1 MSRCGYPPLQ
11 RGEFNATLIR
21 IMKYTTLLPIALLT
35 IAQALSAAKP
45 TTAPDPKKASP
56 FFALCMDTHDA
67 KKRNLA
73 QQAEMLKKLGY
84 DGAGHLWLK
93 NIPERL
99 KTLDAAGL
107 KLFHIYM
114 RVNIKSGNKRPYD
127 PKLESV
133 VKLLKGRKTSLVL
146 LVGGM
151 KPSDPKGD
159 PRAVE
164 LVNQIADLA
173 AKSSLDVILYP
184 HTGDWLQN
192 VGDAVRI
199 AKKVD
204 RKNVGVMFNLC
215 HWLKAE
221 RGKNMRA
228 TLKSAMPYLKG
239 VSIHGADTAAEIK
252 AGKGKWIQPLG
263 SGSFDVYEL
272 LQSLVYLGYKGP
284 VGLQC
289 YGLRGDAS
297 VHLKRSMSAW
307 RKLSQ
312 RLDK

>member
-1 MSRCGYPPLQ
+1 
-11 RGEFNATLIR
+11 
-21 IMKYTTLLPIALLT
+21 MKYKTILPIVLLT
-35 IAQALSAAKP
+35 IVQTFRPAGAGPTTKPASAKP
-45 TTAPDPKKASP
+45 NA

-73 QQAEMLKKLGY
+73 QQAEMLKELGY

-107 KLFHIYM
+107 KLFHVYM

-127 PKLESV
+127 PKIKEV
-133 VKLLKGRKTSLVL
+133 VKLLKGRKTALVL
-146 LVGGM
+146 LVGGL

-164 LVNQIADLA
+164 LVGQIADLA

-199 AKKVD
+199 AKKVN
-204 RKNVGVMFNLC
+204 RPNVGAMFNLC

-221 RGKNMRA
+221 RGKDLEK
-228 TLKSAMPYLKG
+228 TLKAAAPYLKG
-239 VSIHGADTAAEIK
+239 VSIHGADTAAEI
-252 AGKGKWIQPLG
+252 ASRKGKWIQPLG
-263 SGSFDVYEL
+263 SGSFDVGGL
-272 LQSLVYLGYKGP
+272 LKTLKDLGYTGP

-289 YGLRGDAS
+289 YGLRGDAAD
-297 VHLKRSMSAW
+297 HLARSIAAW
-307 RKLSQ
+307 RKLRG

>member
-1 MSRCGYPPLQ
+1 MNYKML
-11 RGEFNATLIR
+11 F
-21 IMKYTTLLPIALLT
+21 PIAALVAIQT
-35 IAQALSAAKP
+35 LSAAKP
-45 TTAPDPKKASP
+45 TTTPPPAAKTAP

-67 KKRNLA
+67 KKRSLA
-73 QQAEMLKKLGY
+73 QQAEMLKELGY

-93 NIPERL
+93 NVPERL

-114 RVNIKSGNKRPYD
+114 RLNVKPGNKRPYD
-127 PKLESV
+127 PKLEEV
-133 VKLLKGRKTSLVL
+133 VKLLKGRKTALVL

-151 KPSDPKGD
+151 KPSDTTAD
-159 PRAVE
+159 PRAVK
-164 LVNQIADLA
+164 LVGQIADIA
-173 AKSSLDVILYP
+173 TKSSLDVILYP

-199 AKKVD
+199 AKKVG

-221 RGKNMRA
+221 HGKDLEN
-228 TLKSAMPYLKG
+228 TLKAAMPYLKG
-239 VSIHGADTAAEIK
+239 VSIHGADTAAEIA
-252 AGKGKWIQPLG
+252 AGKGKWIQPLD
-263 SGSFDVYEL
+263 SGSFDVAAL
-272 LQSLVYLGYKGP
+272 LKMLKDMGYTGP
-284 VGLQC
+284 IGLQC

-297 VHLKRSMSAW
+297 DHLTRSIAAW
-307 RKLSQ
+307 RKLRK

>member
-1 MSRCGYPPLQ
+1 MIKYK
-11 RGEFNATLIR
+11 TLI
-21 IMKYTTLLPIALLT
+21 PVAALV
-35 IAQALSAAKP
+35 IIQALCVAKP
-45 TTAPDPKKASP
+45 TVPPPAKKASP

-73 QQAEMLKKLGY
+73 QQAEMLKELGY
-84 DGAGHLWLK
+84 AGAGHLWLK
-93 NIPERL
+93 NVPERL
-99 KTLDAAGL
+99 KTLEAAGL

-114 RVNIKSGNKRPYD
+114 RVNVKPGSKRPYD

-133 VKLLKGRKTSLVL
+133 VKLLKGRKTALVL
-146 LVGGM
+146 LVGGL
-151 KPSDPKGD
+151 KPSDAKGD

-164 LVNQIADLA
+164 LVGQIAGIA

-184 HTGDWLQN
+184 HTGDWLQT

-199 AKKVD
+199 AMKVD

-221 RGKNMRA
+221 SGKNMRA

-239 VSIHGADTAAEIK
+239 VSIHGADSAAEIRT
-252 AGKGKWIQPLG
+252 GKGKWIQPLG

-297 VHLKRSMSAW
+297 VHLKKSMIAW

-312 RLDK
+312 RLE

>member
-1 MSRCGYPPLQ
+1 MKY
-11 RGEFNATLIR
+11 ATLLSISL
-21 IMKYTTLLPIALLT
+21 MV
-35 IAQALSAAKP
+35 IAQAIAKP
-45 TTAPDPKKASP
+45 APAPAAARPNP

-93 NIPERL
+93 NVPERL

-114 RVNIKSGNKRPYD
+114 RVNVKTGSKRPYD

-133 VKLLKGRKTSLVL
+133 VKLLKGRKTALVL

-151 KPSDPKGD
+151 KPSDTRGD

-164 LVNQIADLA
+164 LVSQIADIA

-192 VGDAVRI
+192 VSDAVRI

-221 RGKNMRA
+221 RGKELEK
-228 TLKSAMPYLKG
+228 TLKAAMPYLKG
-239 VSIHGADTAAEIK
+239 ISIHGADTAAEIA
-252 AGKGKWIQPLG
+252 AGKGKWIQPLD
-263 SGSFDVYEL
+263 SGSFDVANL
-272 LQSLVYLGYKGP
+272 LKMLKDMGYKGP

-289 YGLRGDAS
+289 YGLRGDARD
-297 VHLKRSMSAW
+297 HLTRSITAW
-307 RKLSQ
+307 RKFRK

>member
-1 MSRCGYPPLQ
+1 MNYKMILPL
-11 RGEFNATLIR
+11 AALIV
-21 IMKYTTLLPIALLT
+21 
-35 IAQALSAAKP
+35 AQALSAAKP
-45 TTAPDPKKASP
+45 TTAPPPKKASP
-56 FFALCMDTHDA
+56 FFALCMDTHDT

-73 QQAEMLKKLGY
+73 QQAEMLKELGY

-93 NIPERL
+93 NVPERL
-99 KTLDAAGL
+99 KTLEAAGL

-114 RVNIKSGNKRPYD
+114 RLNVKPGNKRPYD
-127 PKLESV
+127 PKLEEV
-133 VKLLKGRKTSLVL
+133 VKLLKGRKTALVL

-164 LVNQIADLA
+164 LVSQIADIA

-199 AKKVD
+199 AKKID

-221 RGKNMRA
+221 RGKDLEK
-228 TLKSAMPYLKG
+228 TLKAAMPYLKG
-239 VSIHGADTAAEIK
+239 VSIHGADTAAEIA
-252 AGKGKWIQPLG
+252 AGKGKWIQPLD
-263 SGSFDVYEL
+263 SGSFDVYKL
-272 LQSLVYLGYKGP
+272 LKMLKDMNYAGP
-284 VGLQC
+284 IGLQC

-297 VHLKRSMSAW
+297 AHLTRSISAW
-307 RKLSQ
+307 RKFRK

>member
-1 MSRCGYPPLQ
+1 MNYK
-11 RGEFNATLIR
+11 TI
-21 IMKYTTLLPIALLT
+21 LPIAAL
-35 IAQALSAAKP
+35 IATQAFCIAKP
-45 TTAPDPKKASP
+45 AASPAKKTPP

-67 KKRNLA
+67 KKRDLA
-73 QQAEMLKKLGY
+73 QQAEMLKELGY

-93 NIPERL
+93 NVPERL

-114 RVNIKSGNKRPYD
+114 RVNVKPGNKHPYD
-127 PKLESV
+127 PKLEEA
-133 VKLLKGRKTSLVL
+133 VKLLKGRKTALVL
-146 LVGGM
+146 LVSGM
-151 KPSDPKGD
+151 KPSDTAAD

-164 LVNQIADLA
+164 LVGQIADIA
-173 AKSSLDVILYP
+173 AKSSLNVILYP

-192 VGDAVRI
+192 VSDAVRI
-199 AKKVD
+199 AKKAD

-221 RGKNMRA
+221 QGKDLNK

-239 VSIHGADTAAEIK
+239 VSIHGADTAAEIA
-252 AGKGKWIQPLG
+252 AGKGKWIQPLD

-272 LQSLVYLGYKGP
+272 LKTLKDMGYAGP
-284 VGLQC
+284 IGLQC
-289 YGLRGDAS
+289 YGLRGDAKD
-297 VHLKRSMSAW
+297 HLKRSNSAW
-307 RKLSQ
+307 RKFRK

>member
-1 MSRCGYPPLQ
+1 MKY
-11 RGEFNATLIR
+11 ATLLSISL
-21 IMKYTTLLPIALLT
+21 MV
-35 IAQALSAAKP
+35 IAQAIAKPAPAPAAKK
-45 TTAPDPKKASP
+45 TSA

-84 DGAGHLWLK
+84 DGVGHLWLK

-114 RVNIKSGNKRPYD
+114 RVSVKPGNKRPYD

-133 VKLLKGRKTSLVL
+133 VKLLKGRKTALVL

-151 KPSDPKGD
+151 KPSDTKAD

-164 LVNQIADLA
+164 LVGQIADIA

-199 AKKVD
+199 AKKVG

-221 RGKNMRA
+221 KGKDLEK
-228 TLKSAMPYLKG
+228 TLKSALPYLKG
-239 VSIHGADTAAEIK
+239 VSIHGADTAAEIA
-252 AGKGKWIQPLG
+252 AGKGKWIQPLD
-263 SGSFDVYEL
+263 SGSFDIAAL
-272 LQSLVYLGYKGP
+272 LKTLKEMNYTGP
-284 VGLQC
+284 IGLQC
-289 YGLRGDAS
+289 YGLRGDAKD
-297 VHLKRSMSAW
+297 HLARSITAW
-307 RKLSQ
+307 RKFRN

>member
-1 MSRCGYPPLQ
+1 MNYKML
-11 RGEFNATLIR
+11 F
-21 IMKYTTLLPIALLT
+21 PIAAL
-35 IAQALSAAKP
+35 IAIQAFCVAKP
-45 TTAPDPKKASP
+45 TPAPPARKANP

-67 KKRNLA
+67 KKRTLA
-73 QQAEMLKKLGY
+73 QQAEMLKELGY
-84 DGAGHLWLK
+84 AGAGHLWLK

-107 KLFHIYM
+107 ELFHIYM
-114 RVNIKSGNKRPYD
+114 RVNVKPGNKRPYD
-127 PKLESV
+127 PKLEEV
-133 VKLLKGRKTSLVL
+133 VKLLKGRKTALVL
-146 LVGGM
+146 LVGGL
-151 KPSDPKGD
+151 KPSDTAGD

-164 LVNQIADLA
+164 LVGEIADMA
-173 AKSSLDVILYP
+173 AESSLKVILYP

-204 RKNVGVMFNLC
+204 RPNVGVMFNLC

-221 RGKNMRA
+221 GGKNLKA
-228 TLKSAMPYLKG
+228 TLKSAMPYLRG

-252 AGKGKWIQPLG
+252 SGKGKWIQPLD

-272 LQSLVYLGYKGP
+272 LKTLGDSGYAGP

-297 VHLKRSMSAW
+297 VHLARSIAAW
-307 RKLSQ
+307 RKFRK

>member
-1 MSRCGYPPLQ
+1 MNYKMILPV
-11 RGEFNATLIR
+11 AALIV
-21 IMKYTTLLPIALLT
+21 
-35 IAQALSAAKP
+35 AQAFCAAKP
-45 TTAPDPKKASP
+45 TTVPAGKKPAP

-67 KKRNLA
+67 KKRTLA
-73 QQAEMLKKLGY
+73 QQAEMLEELGY

-93 NIPERL
+93 NVPERL

-107 KLFHIYM
+107 KLFHIYV
-114 RVNIKSGNKRPYD
+114 RLNVKAGNKRPYD
-127 PKLESV
+127 PKLEEV
-133 VKLLKGRKTSLVL
+133 VKLLKGRKTALVL
-146 LVGGM
+146 LVGGL
-151 KPSDPKGD
+151 KPSDAAGD

-164 LVNQIADLA
+164 LVSQIADMA

-192 VGDAVRI
+192 VGDAVRV

-221 RGKNMRA
+221 REKDLEK
-228 TLKSAMPYLKG
+228 TLKSAIPYLRG

-252 AGKGKWIQPLG
+252 SGKGKWIQPLD

-272 LQSLVYLGYKGP
+272 LKTLRDMGYTGP

-297 VHLKRSMSAW
+297 DHLARSIAAW
-307 RKLSQ
+307 RKFRK
-312 RLDK
+312 RLDT

>member
-1 MSRCGYPPLQ
+1 MINY
-11 RGEFNATLIR
+11 
-21 IMKYTTLLPIALLT
+21 KTLLPIAIATLT
-35 IAQALSAAKP
+35 IIQAFCLAKP
-45 TTAPDPKKASP
+45 TTAPAAKKTGP

-67 KKRNLA
+67 KKRTLA
-73 QQAEMLKKLGY
+73 QQAEMLKELGY

-93 NIPERL
+93 NVPERL

-107 KLFHIYM
+107 KLFQIYV
-114 RVNIKSGNKRPYD
+114 RLNVSPKNKRPYD
-127 PKLESV
+127 PKLKDV
-133 VKLLKGRKTSLVL
+133 IKLLKGRETAIVL
-146 LVGGM
+146 LVGGLR
-151 KPSDPKGD
+151 PSDTAGD
-159 PRAVE
+159 PRAVK
-164 LVNQIADLA
+164 LVGEIADMA
-173 AKSSLDVILYP
+173 AKSSLQVILYP
-184 HTGDWLQN
+184 HTGDWLQT
-192 VGDAVRI
+192 VGDAVRV

-204 RKNVGVMFNLC
+204 RPNVGVMFNLC

-221 RGKNMRA
+221 GGRNMRA
-228 TLKSAMPYLKG
+228 TLKSAMPYLRA
-239 VSIHGADTAAEIK
+239 VSIHGADTAAEIRSR
-252 AGKGKWIQPLG
+252 KGKWIQPLG

>member
-1 MSRCGYPPLQ
+1 MKY
-11 RGEFNATLIR
+11 ATLLSISL
-21 IMKYTTLLPIALLT
+21 MV
-35 IAQALSAAKP
+35 IAQAIAKP
-45 TTAPDPKKASP
+45 APAPAAARPNP

-93 NIPERL
+93 NVPERL

-114 RVNIKSGNKRPYD
+114 RVNVKNGSKRPYD

-133 VKLLKGRKTSLVL
+133 VKLLKGRKTALVL

-151 KPSDPKGD
+151 KPSDTRGD

-164 LVNQIADLA
+164 LVSQIADIA

-192 VGDAVRI
+192 VSDAVRI

-221 RGKNMRA
+221 RGKELEK
-228 TLKSAMPYLKG
+228 TLKAAMPYLKG
-239 VSIHGADTAAEIK
+239 ISIHGADTAAEIA
-252 AGKGKWIQPLG
+252 AGKGKWIQPLD
-263 SGSFDVYEL
+263 SGSFDVANL
-272 LQSLVYLGYKGP
+272 LKMLKDMGYKGP

-289 YGLRGDAS
+289 YGLRGDARD
-297 VHLKRSMSAW
+297 HLTRSITAW
-307 RKLSQ
+307 RKFRK

>member
-1 MSRCGYPPLQ
+1 
-11 RGEFNATLIR
+11 
-21 IMKYTTLLPIALLT
+21 MKYKTILPIAAL
-35 IAQALSAAKP
+35 IAIQAFCLAIPVAPAKRKTP
-45 TTAPDPKKASP
+45 P

-93 NIPERL
+93 NVPERL
-99 KTLDAAGL
+99 KTFDDAGL

-114 RVNIKSGNKRPYD
+114 RVNVKTGNKRPYD

-133 VKLLKGRKTSLVL
+133 VKLLKGRKTALVL
-146 LVGGM
+146 LVGGL
-151 KPSDPKGD
+151 KPSDAKGD
-159 PRAVE
+159 RQAVK
-164 LVNQIADLA
+164 LVTQIAEIA

-184 HTGDWLQN
+184 HTGDWLQT
-192 VGDAVRI
+192 VSDGVRV
-199 AKKVD
+199 AKKVG

-221 RGKNMRA
+221 KGKNLKA
-228 TLKSAMPYLKG
+228 TLKSALPYLKG
-239 VSIHGADTAAEIK
+239 VSIHGADTAAEIS

-263 SGSFDVYEL
+263 SGSFDVYKL
-272 LQSLVYLGYKGP
+272 LKMLKDMGYTGP
-284 VGLQC
+284 IGLQC

-297 VHLKRSMSAW
+297 VHLTRSIAAW
-307 RKLSQ
+307 RKLRN

>member
-1 MSRCGYPPLQ
+1 MI
-11 RGEFNATLIR
+11 NHKTV
-21 IMKYTTLLPIALLT
+21 LPIVALM
-35 IAQALSAAKP
+35 IIQAFCVAKP
-45 TTAPDPKKASP
+45 TTAPAADKAFP

-67 KKRNLA
+67 KKRTLA
-73 QQAEMLKKLGY
+73 QQAKMLKELGY
-84 DGAGHLWLK
+84 AGAGHLWLK
-93 NIPERL
+93 NVSERL

-114 RVNIKSGNKRPYD
+114 RLNVKPGNKRPYD

-133 VKLLKGRKTSLVL
+133 VKLLKGRKTALVL
-146 LVGGM
+146 LVSGL
-151 KPSDPKGD
+151 KPSDAKGD

-164 LVNQIADLA
+164 LVGRIADIA

-184 HTGDWLQN
+184 HTGDWLQT

-221 RGKNMRA
+221 GGKNMRA

-239 VSIHGADTAAEIK
+239 VSIHGADSAAEIRT
-252 AGKGKWIQPLG
+252 GKGKWIQPLG
-263 SGSFDVYEL
+263 SGSFDIYEL